1 MTNPSRSGGHEYA
14 VVAGDDEHETLLP
27 THSPLKQE
35 HDDEP
40 KPPTTWLTARR
51 SFSLLHFVS
60 AFAAGA
66 FTCIF
71 VHYALFRKATVSSCR
86 SDTLGIVGTHR
97 EAAAPPLVGSTTVH
111 HYPPS
116 SPTNAFPSLFPTD
129 VGFAG
134 GTPTGGEPAVVV
146 TAPSYPIHT
155 GAAQLVIPETSD
167 SQFDL
172 FQKWGNLS
180 PWYSIKKGG
189 FGIDSGPEV
198 PDTCRI
204 TGLHLLHRHG
214 ARYPTASFESY
225 GGPASLATRLNKA
238 ASQWTA
244 SGNLSFLN
252 EWTYKLGEELL
263 TPFGRQQL
271 FDLGISMRL
280 KYGFLLENF
289 TDTNTIP
296 VFRTESQDRMLHSA
310 LNFALGFFG
319 LPLEGKYQQSITIEA
334 PSFKN
339 TLAPYNSCPNTGRS
353 SVADRG
359 TWYLKKWAENYLKP
373 ARERLQ
379 AQIPGYNLIIED
391 VFTMQ
396 QMCAYETVAIG
407 YSKFCEPFTEGEW
420 EGFNYAFDLWLWYNS
435 AFGSPVGRVQGAG
448 WVQEMINRLER
459 KPVTQDNNRFSMNF
473 TLDGDIRTFPVN
485 QSLYVDATH
494 DAVMLNIITALNL
507 TYFAQDGPLPF
518 DHIPEN
524 RTFRVTQ
531 LAPFASNIQFQLLSC
546 DSQPEPQIRVIIND
560 GVAPLSNIEGC
571 PSNKDGMCPVETFVR
586 AQKKLLDTVDWDW
599 ACNGDWDV
607 EEGPGWET
615 VTGDPPAK
623 GTSGNLTQTQNTNLQ

>member
-14 VVAGDDEHETLLP
+14 VVAGGDEYETLLP
-27 THSPLKQE
+27 THAKQE

-40 KPPTTWLTARR
+40 KPPTSWLTRR

-60 AFAAGA
+60 AFAGGV
-66 FTCIF
+66 FTCILLQ
-71 VHYALFRKATVSSCR
+71 YALFGRASVSSCG
-86 SDTLGIVGTHR
+86 SDTLEIVSTHR
-97 EAAAPPLVGSTTVH
+97 EAAAPPWVGSTTVH
-111 HYPPS
+111 HYPPL
-116 SPTNAFPSLFPTD
+116 SPTNVFPSLFPTD

-134 GTPTGGEPAVVV
+134 GTPTGGEPAVIV

-155 GAAQLVIPETSD
+155 GAAQLVVPES
-167 SQFDL
+167 SGPHNHSHFDL

-198 PDTCRI
+198 PDTCRV
-204 TGLHLLHRHG
+204 TGLHFLHRHG
-214 ARYPTASFESY
+214 ARYPTASASY
-225 GGPASLATRLNKA
+225 AGPATLAKRLNQA

-244 SGNLSFLN
+244 SGDLNFLN

-319 LPLEGKYQQSITIEA
+319 LPLEGQYQQSITIEA
-334 PSFKN
+334 PGFNN
-339 TLAPYNSCPNTGRS
+339 TLAPYYSCRNTGRS

-359 TWYLKKWAENYLKP
+359 TWYVKRWAEKYLQS
-373 ARERLQ
+373 ARKRLQ
-379 AQIPGYNLIIED
+379 AQIPGYELTIED

-407 YSKFCEPFTEGEW
+407 YSKFCELFTEEEW
-420 EGFNYAFDLWLWYNS
+420 EGFNYAFDLSFWYNS

-448 WVQEMINRLER
+448 WVREMISRLER
-459 KPVTQDNNRFSMNF
+459 KPVTQEDNKFSMNF

-494 DAVMLNIITALNL
+494 EVVVLNIITALNL
-507 TYFAQDGPLPF
+507 TNFAQDGPLPF
-518 DHIPEN
+518 DHIPKN
-524 RTFRVTQ
+524 RKFRVTQ
-531 LAPFASNIQFQLLSC
+531 LAPFATNIQFQLLSC
-546 DSQPEPQIRVIIND
+546 DSQPGPQIRVIIND
-560 GVAPLSNIEGC
+560 GVTPLSGIEGC
-571 PSNKDGMCPVETFVR
+571 PSNNNGMCPVETFVR

-607 EEGPGWET
+607 EEGPKWET

-623 GTSGNLTQTQNTNLQ
+623 GTV